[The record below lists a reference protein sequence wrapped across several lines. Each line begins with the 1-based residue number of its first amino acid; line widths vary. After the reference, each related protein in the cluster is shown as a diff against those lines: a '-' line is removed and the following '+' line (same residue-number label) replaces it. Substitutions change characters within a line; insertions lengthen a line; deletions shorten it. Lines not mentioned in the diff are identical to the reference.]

1 MKTSMTLRTSSIART
16 RSTSSRTGGDSRL
29 RSAVAIRIYM
39 EVRRMFKK
47 EINRLEAEIHRLKLA
62 EVEYYLATGDDSE
75 L

>member
-1 MKTSMTLRTSSIART
+1 
-16 RSTSSRTGGDSRL
+16 
-29 RSAVAIRIYM
+29 
-39 EVRRMFKK
+39 MFKK